1 MQKGQVT
8 EFRHEPKRGP
18 DVEGASR
25 VPRVA
30 ILGGGYAGTATAIK
44 LLDTSTTPLRIS
56 IVEPRSDLGRGVAYS
71 TRDAGHLM
79 NGPAKLFSLHP
90 ERPEH
95 FAQFLARFGAE
106 WNWRDP
112 LAPDFLNAFAPRS
125 VFGDYVCAELARAV
139 SRAAPLV
146 SLEHV
151 AAEATDLRR
160 RAGRVEISLAGG
172 QTLTADHVV
181 LAIGAV
187 PSRPDLPFDPAIGD
201 SPRYIADPWNVE
213 AYERVPRKGRVLLL
227 GTGLTMLDAL
237 VTLERR
243 GFAGRYT
250 AISRRGL
257 LVHPRRE
264 VAPLRD
270 FLAEAPLPTTARGLL
285 RAARQELARTIHARP
300 DWQSLVMAI
309 RPHVPALWQRAS
321 EAERARFVR
330 HLRPI
335 WEIALHRAPPRSA
348 QLLERGRAEGWF
360 VHRAGRILAL
370 EPAPDGRIAARLRG
384 RGQAAGETLVVDAV
398 INCTGVTHD
407 WGRAHGALTANLLA
421 AGTVRPGPLSFG
433 IDADSLYAV
442 IGRDGV
448 PAYDLSAIG
457 HALRGVRW
465 ESSTLLELLQQAI
478 QVANRIAAL
487 PLASDPGRRS
497 VAGAG

>member
-8 EFRHEPKRGP
+8 EFRHEAKRVP
-18 DVEGASR
+18 ESEAASR
-25 VPRVA
+25 VPCVT
-30 ILGGGYAGTATAIK
+30 ILGGGYAGAATAIK
-44 LLDTSTTPLRIS
+44 LLDAATRPLRIV
-56 IVEPRSDLGRGVAYS
+56 IVEPRGELGRGAAYS
-71 TRDAGHLM
+71 TREAGHLM
-79 NGPAKLFSLHP
+79 NGPAKLFSLYP

-95 FAQFLARFGAE
+95 FAQFLARFAAE

-112 LAPDFLNAFAPRS
+112 LAPDFLNAFAPRA
-125 VFGDYVCAELARAV
+125 VFGDYVRAELARAV

-160 RAGRVEISLAGG
+160 RGGRVELGLSSGHALI
-172 QTLTADHVV
+172 ADHVV
-181 LAIGAV
+181 LAVGAV
-187 PSRPDLPFDPAIGD
+187 PSRPDIPIDPAVAA
-201 SPRYIADPWNVE
+201 SPRYIADPWTLE
-213 AYERVPRKGRVLLL
+213 AFERIPRTGRVLLL

-264 VAPLRD
+264 VVPLRD

-285 RAARQELARTIHARP
+285 RAARQELSRTTHGRP

-335 WEIALHRAPPRSA
+335 WETSLHRAPPRSA

-360 VHRAGRILAL
+360 AHRAARIVAL
-370 EPAPDGRIAARLRG
+370 EPAADGRIAARVRG
-384 RGQAAGETLVVDAV
+384 RGRADNETLIVDAV
-398 INCTGVTHD
+398 VNCTGVAHD
-407 WGRAHGALTANLLA
+407 WSRAQSPLMASLLA
-421 AGTVRPGPLSFG
+421 TGAVRPGPLAFG
-433 IDADSLYAV
+433 IDADWQHAA
-442 IGRDGV
+442 IGRDGL
-448 PAYDLSAIG
+448 PAPDLSAIG
-457 HALRGVRW
+457 HPLRGVRW
-465 ESSTLLELLQQAI
+465 ESSTLVELLQQAI
-478 QVANRIAAL
+478 QLGNRLTGQLLAA
-487 PLASDPGRRS
+487 DPGRV
-497 VAGAG
+497 VAATAG

>member
-8 EFRHEPKRGP
+8 EFRHEPKRAP
-18 DVEGASR
+18 DGEGALR

-30 ILGGGYAGTATAIK
+30 ILGGGFAGAATAIK
-44 LLDTSTTPLRIS
+44 LLDTGTRPLQITV
-56 IVEPRSDLGRGVAYS
+56 VEPRTEIGRGPAYS

-79 NGPAKLFSLHP
+79 NGPAKLFSLYP

-95 FAQFLARFGAE
+95 FAQFLARFAAE

-112 LAPDFLNAFAPRS
+112 LSADFVNAFAPRS
-125 VFGDYVCAELARAV
+125 VFGDYVRAELARAV

-160 RAGRVEISLAGG
+160 RGGRVELGLSNG
-172 QTLTADHVV
+172 QTLLADHAI
-181 LAIGAV
+181 LAVGAV
-187 PSRPDLPFDPAIGD
+187 PSCPDLPLDPAVAA
-201 SPRYIADPWNVE
+201 SPRYIPDPWNLE
-213 AYERVPRKGRVLLL
+213 AFERVPRTGRVLLL

-264 VAPLRD
+264 VVPLRD
-270 FLAEAPLPTTARGLL
+270 FLADAPLPTTVRGLL
-285 RAARQELARTIHARP
+285 RAARLELSRTTQGRP

-335 WEIALHRAPPRSA
+335 WETSLHRAPPRSA

-360 VHRAGRILAL
+360 AHRASRIVAL
-370 EPAPDGRIAARLRG
+370 EPAADGQIVARLSGRG
-384 RGQAAGETLVVDAV
+384 RAEIETLVVDAV
-398 INCTGVTHD
+398 VNCTGVTHD
-407 WGRAHGALTANLLA
+407 WSRAQSPLMISLLA
-421 AGTVRPGPLSFG
+421 TGAARPGPLSFG
-433 IDADSLYAV
+433 IDADWQHAV
-442 IGRDGV
+442 IGRDGL
-448 PAYDLSAIG
+448 PAPDLSAIG
-457 HALRGVRW
+457 HPLRGVRW

-478 QVANRIAAL
+478 QLANRLSGQPVAA
-487 PLASDPGRRS
+487 DPGRVIAAS
-497 VAGAG
+497 AG